1 MAIYETDHYARKKWP
16 LKKKKALP
24 HGKRM
29 STVRQSRHATI
40 ALLKWSW
47 ICHGAFCFLAEWFLL
62 FGIMIVFVSKH
73 NNTPRARAPQGVA
86 NAMYVHTKY
95 IHIYR
100 YINICLFTRVA
111 MYIYTILIHYIYI
124 YTHIHIHVHVYV
136 CKYIHTHTYIHIYT

>member
-1 MAIYETDHYARKKWP
+1 
-16 LKKKKALP
+16 
-24 HGKRM
+24 
-29 STVRQSRHATI
+29 
-40 ALLKWSW
+40 
-47 ICHGAFCFLAEWFLL
+47 
-62 FGIMIVFVSKH
+62 MIVFVSKH

-86 NAMYVHTKY
+86 NAMYVNTKY